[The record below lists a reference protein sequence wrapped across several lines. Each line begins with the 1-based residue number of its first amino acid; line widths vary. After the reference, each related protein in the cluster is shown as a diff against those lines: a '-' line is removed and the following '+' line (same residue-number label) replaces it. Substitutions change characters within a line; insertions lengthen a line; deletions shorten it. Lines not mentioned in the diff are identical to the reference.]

1 MLLTLFD
8 YQAIPSR
15 VWQTQNQQ
23 SKELEEYQDKQQ
35 LTNLEKVDLETQL
48 KK

>member
-15 VWQTQNQQ
+15 VWQTQNLRL
-23 SKELEEYQDKQQ
+23 KESEEYQDKQQ

>member
-8 YQAIPSR
+8 YQVIPSR

-23 SKELEEYQDKQQ
+23 LKESEEYQDKQK
-35 LTNLEKVDLETQL
+35 LINLEKADLKTLL